1 MNAIEIAKKLTARTA
16 EMKDWRIRNKY
27 NRKMRQIARDLVE
40 LNGGYIIA
48 TPAELQAI
56 YDVQVGK
63 GDERFVWGIDM
74 NSVWKKLQFSPID
87 TIE

>member
-56 YDVQVGK
+56 YDVQVREIRL
-63 GDERFVWGIDM
+63 GDRHELR
-74 NSVWKKLQFSPID
+74 LEEAPIL
-87 TIE
+87 THRHH